1 MKVTNTRVYGLEE
14 SVVASSYPM
23 RAAAMAEVAIKK
35 MKETNTN
42 VEEFKKEVVDILTLQ
57 GMCKHEDLNI
67 FEESKHFKRAK
78 KLAGA
83 KSGSGHDC
91 FLKGIVVQCD
101 IHAPQYFWQQ
111 WQRYHF
117 SDIISSQSKM
127 HCITKMDINKCV
139 MHSTAY
145 MATECAK
152 DAINLYKAGEFDVD
166 ECLSNIPLG
175 LEYTAR
181 TTMNYLQLKSMYKQR
196 RTHRSKQ
203 WQEFC
208 DWIETLPYAKEFILG
223 E

>member
-23 RAAAMAEVAIKK
+23 RAAAMAE
-35 MKETNTN
+35 
-42 VEEFKKEVVDILTLQ
+42 EEFKKEVVDILTLQ

-117 SDIISSQSKM
+117 ADIISSQSKM